1 MHLFYGK
8 IKFITEKGGFHLT
21 ENNYSTITPEIT
33 NLSKLCLDNSSI
45 DPSLYGKYDVKRGL
59 RDINGK
65 GVLTGLTEIAEVRSY
80 ITVDSEMIPC
90 EGKLFYR
97 GLDIEDIVNGFV
109 SKKPH
114 IYYYLVSFQQRK
126 N

>member
-1 MHLFYGK
+1 MAD
-8 IKFITEKGGFHLT
+8 
-21 ENNYSTITPEIT
+21 NVYSTVTQEIKD
-33 NLSKLCLDNSSI
+33 LASLCVENSSI
-45 DPSLYGKYDVKRGL
+45 NPELYGKYEVKRGL

-97 GLDIEDIVNGFV
+97 GVDIEDLVHGFYSEKRFGFEEV
-109 SKKPH
+109 A
-114 IYYYLVSFQQRK
+114 YLQRSSS
-126 N
+126 